1 MLAKLPFDNLTHEII
16 AAAIDVHRVLGPG
29 LLESAYST
37 CLQHELSRRGL
48 AFVTQQRVPVVYK
61 GVTLDCAYRLDL
73 LVDSAVVVEVKALA
87 DVLPI
92 HQAQLLTYLRLKDL
106 PVGLVINFQVER
118 LVDGV
123 KRVINAQ
130 SRAMK
135 AVRLAAEGGLP

>member
-1 MLAKLPFDNLTHEII
+1 RVPFGNLTHDII

-37 CLQHELSRRGL
+37 CLQHELARRSL

-73 LVDSAVVVEVKALA
+73 LVDGAVVVEVKALA

-92 HQAQLLTYLRLKDL
+92 HQAQLLTYLSLMDL
-106 PVGLVINFQVER
+106 PVGLVIN
-118 LVDGV
+118 
-123 KRVINAQ
+123 
-130 SRAMK
+130 
-135 AVRLAAEGGLP
+135 